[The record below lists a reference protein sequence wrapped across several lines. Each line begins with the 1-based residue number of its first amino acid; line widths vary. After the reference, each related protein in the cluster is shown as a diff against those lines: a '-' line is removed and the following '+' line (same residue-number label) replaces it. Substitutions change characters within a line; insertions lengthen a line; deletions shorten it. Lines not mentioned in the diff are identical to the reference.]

1 VVAGKELIVTARSL
15 PTRTL
20 PAHPDLRQLKR
31 QAKAL
36 LDGFI
41 RGDDA
46 AVAEVTAH
54 YHNAEAATFALHD
67 AQLVIARAY
76 GFESWPRLKASV
88 QGVTIERLT
97 DAVRARDLRRARAM
111 LRLRP
116 ELAHKSADFI
126 SPLHHAVVNG
136 DIEMVR
142 VLMAHGAN
150 PHGGVYPYRETTGAL
165 TLARERGLADIVAVI
180 EKYPPSH
187 EQAGAAGPPGGTVSR
202 SARDSYDAAARG
214 DVEWFRARAAQGAL
228 ENPIEDFG
236 GCLTV
241 AARHDRI
248 EVVRLLLDLGFD
260 PNERTRFRSVGGD
273 GVVFNWGM
281 PLWQCAAAGRY
292 EIAGLLLERGAD
304 PNADVY
310 ASGTPVMQAHQQRD
324 QRMVA
329 LLEQYGGVVDAATAG
344 AYGLVDRARVLL
356 AGPQE
361 DPPRASVAAQL
372 LLEGAGGGH
381 EEIVRLA
388 LERID
393 WPRDDARWFGVLE
406 QPPRRATGA
415 GCFRLVLARADPN
428 VRGRGP
434 FGLTILHR
442 VAGSPDR
449 VPAGMTVAFATM
461 LLDAGARLDV
471 RDYLLES
478 TPLGWACRWQR
489 PELVRLFLERGA
501 DPLEANAP
509 QWARPMAWAAK
520 NGDPTILEL
529 LRK

>member
-1 VVAGKELIVTARSL
+1 VTARAL

-20 PAHPDLRQLKR
+20 PPHPDLRHIRR
-31 QAKAL
+31 QAKQL
-36 LDGFI
+36 RDGFV
-41 RGDDA
+41 RGDAA
-46 AVAEVTAH
+46 AVAEVTTH
-54 YHNAEAATFALHD
+54 YHGAQGATFALHD

-76 GFESWPRLKASV
+76 GFDSWPKLKAAV

-97 DAVRARDLRRARAM
+97 DAVRGRDRRRVHAM

-116 ELAHKSADFI
+116 ELAQKSADYI
-126 SPLHHAVVNG
+126 GPLHHAVVKG
-136 DIEMVR
+136 DVEMAR
-142 VLMAHGAN
+142 VLLAHGAD
-150 PHGGVYPYRETTGAL
+150 PHAGVYPYRDTTGAL
-165 TLARERGLADIVAVI
+165 TLARERGLTDIVAAI
-180 EKYPPSH
+180 EQY
-187 EQAGAAGPPGGTVSR
+187 ERSR
-202 SARDSYDAAARG
+202 SAAGAMEQRPSATAARGAQELYDAAARG
-214 DVEWFRARAAQGAL
+214 DVEWFRARAAQAAL

-241 AARHDRI
+241 AARQNRF

-260 PNERTRFRSVGGD
+260 PDERTRFRAVGGD
-273 GVVFNWGM
+273 GVVCNWGM

-292 EIAGLLLERGAD
+292 EIAELLLARGAD

-310 ASGTPVMQAHQQRD
+310 ASGTPIMQAHARGD
-324 QRMVA
+324 RRMVE
-329 LLEQYGGVVDAATAG
+329 LLERHGAVVDAATAG
-344 AYGLVDRARVLL
+344 AFGLIDRARVLL

-361 DPPRASVAAQL
+361 DPPRASIAAQL
-372 LLEGAGGGH
+372 LLEAAGGGH
-381 EEIVRLA
+381 VEIVRLA

-406 QPPRRATGA
+406 QPPRRAA
-415 GCFRLVLARADPN
+415 GVECFRLVLPRCDPN

-442 VAGSPDR
+442 VAGSPVR
-449 VPAGMTVAFATM
+449 VPAEMTVEFATM

-489 PELVRLFLERGA
+489 PELVKLFLERGA
-501 DPLEANAP
+501 DPLESDGPA
-509 QWARPMAWAAK
+509 WARPSAWARRS
-520 NGDPTILEL
+520 GDRTIVGL
-529 LRK
+529 LRQ

>member
-1 VVAGKELIVTARSL
+1 MTARAL

-20 PAHPDLRQLKR
+20 PPNPDLRQLRR
-31 QAKAL
+31 QAKQL
-36 LDGFI
+36 LEGFI
-41 RGDDA
+41 RGDGA

-54 YHNAEAATFALHD
+54 YHGADAATFALHD

-76 GFESWPRLKASV
+76 GFESWPKLKAAV

-97 DAVRARDLRRARAM
+97 DAVRVRNLRRVRAM

-116 ELAHKSADFI
+116 ELAHKSADYI

-136 DIEMVR
+136 DVEMVR

-165 TLARERGLADIVAVI
+165 TLARERGRTDIVTVI
-180 EKYPPSH
+180 EQH
-187 EQAGAAGPPGGTVSR
+187 ERPREPAGTAEGQPGDAASR
-202 SARDSYDAAARG
+202 NARDLYDAAARG
-214 DVEWFRARAAQGAL
+214 DVEWFRARAAQAPL

-281 PLWQCAAAGRY
+281 PLWQCASAGRF
-292 EIAGLLLERGAD
+292 EIAELLLARGAD

-310 ASGTPVMQAHQQRD
+310 ASGTPVMQAHSRGD
-324 QRMVA
+324 RRMVA

-361 DPPRASVAAQL
+361 DPPRASIAAQL

-388 LERID
+388 LDRID

-406 QPPRRATGA
+406 QPPRRATGVE
-415 GCFRLVLARADPN
+415 CFRLVLARSDPN
-428 VRGRGP
+428 IRGRGP

-449 VPAGMTVAFATM
+449 VPAAMTVAFATM

-471 RDYLLES
+471 RDYLFES

-489 PELVRLFLERGA
+489 PELVRLFLARGA
-501 DPLEANAP
+501 DPVEAGAP
-509 QWARPMAWAAK
+509 EWARPMAWGEK
-520 NGDPTILEL
+520 TGDRTIIEL
-529 LRK
+529 LRE

>member
-1 VVAGKELIVTARSL
+1 MSARAL

-20 PAHPDLRQLKR
+20 PPHPDLRQLRR
-31 QAKAL
+31 QAKQL

-41 RGDDA
+41 RGDGT

-54 YHNAEAATFALHD
+54 YHGADAARFALHD

-76 GFESWPRLKASV
+76 GFESWPKLKAAV
-88 QGVTIERLT
+88 QGVTIEGLT
-97 DAVRARDLRRARAM
+97 DAVRARDLRRVRAM

-116 ELAHKSADFI
+116 ELAHKSADYI
-126 SPLHHAVVNG
+126 SPLHHAVINDDV
-136 DIEMVR
+136 EMVR
-142 VLMAHGAN
+142 VLKAHGAN

-165 TLARERGLADIVAVI
+165 TLARERGLTDIVTAI
-180 EKYPPSH
+180 EQHERPR
-187 EQAGAAGPPGGTVSR
+187 EQAGTAEGQPGDAGSR
-202 SARDSYDAAARG
+202 SARDLYAAAARG
-214 DVEWFRARAAQGAL
+214 DVEWFRARAAQAPL

-241 AARHDRI
+241 AARHNRI

-260 PNERTRFRSVGGD
+260 PNERTRFRSVGKD
-273 GVVFNWGM
+273 DVVFNWAM
-281 PLWQCAAAGRY
+281 PLWQCAAAGRD
-292 EIAGLLLERGAD
+292 EIAELLLERGAD
-304 PNADVY
+304 PNADVD
-310 ASGTPVMQAHQQRD
+310 ASGTPVMQAHRQGD

-329 LLEQYGGVVDAATAG
+329 LLEQYGGAVDAATAG

-361 DPPRASVAAQL
+361 DAPRASIAEQL
-372 LLEGAGGGH
+372 LVEAAGGGH

-415 GCFRLVLARADPN
+415 ECFRLVLARSDPN
-428 VRGRGP
+428 IRGRGP

-442 VAGSPDR
+442 VAASPDR
-449 VPAGMTVAFATM
+449 VPAEMTVAFAKM

-501 DPLEANAP
+501 DPVEANAP
-509 QWARPMAWAAK
+509 EWARPMAWAEK
-520 NGDPTILEL
+520 KGHRTIIEL
-529 LRK
+529 LRE

>member
-1 VVAGKELIVTARSL
+1 VTAPAL

-20 PAHPDLRQLKR
+20 PPHPDLRQLRR

-41 RGDDA
+41 RGDGA
-46 AVAEVTAH
+46 TVAEVTAH
-54 YHNAEAATFALHD
+54 YHDADAATFALHD

-76 GFESWPRLKASV
+76 GFESWPKLKAAV

-97 DAVRARDLRRARAM
+97 DAVRARDLRRVRAM

-116 ELAHKSADFI
+116 ELANKSTGYI
-126 SPLHHAVVNG
+126 SPLHHAVING
-136 DIEMVR
+136 HVEMVR

-165 TLARERGLADIVAVI
+165 TLARERGLTDIVTVI
-180 EKYPPSH
+180 GQHEPRH
-187 EQAGAAGPPGGTVSR
+187 EQAGTAEVQPGDTVSR
-202 SARDSYDAAARG
+202 TARDLYAAAARG
-214 DVEWFRARAAQGAL
+214 DVEWFRARAAEASL

-241 AARHDRI
+241 AAQHNRL

-260 PNERTRFRSVGGD
+260 PNERTRFRSVGTD
-273 GVVFNWGM
+273 DVVFNWGM
-281 PLWQCAAAGRY
+281 PLCQCASAGRY
-292 EIAGLLLERGAD
+292 EIAELLLERGAD

-310 ASGTPVMQAHQQRD
+310 ATGTPVMQAYRMGD

-329 LLEQYGGVVDAATAG
+329 LLERYGAVTDAATAG

-361 DPPRASVAAQL
+361 DAPRASIAEQL
-372 LLEGAGGGH
+372 LVEAAGGGH
-381 EEIVRLA
+381 EQIVRLA

-393 WPRDDARWFGVLE
+393 WPRDDARWFNVLE
-406 QPPRRATGA
+406 QPPRRATGVE
-415 GCFRLVLARADPN
+415 CFRLVLARCDPN
-428 VRGRGP
+428 IRGRGP
-434 FGLTILHR
+434 FALTILHR

-449 VPAGMTVAFATM
+449 VPAELTVAFATM

-489 PELVRLFLERGA
+489 PELVRLFLERRA
-501 DPLEANAP
+501 DPVEADAP
-509 QWARPMAWAAK
+509 EWARPMAWAK
-520 NGDPTILEL
+520 KIGHRTIVDL
-529 LRK
+529 LREYAP

>member
-1 VVAGKELIVTARSL
+1 VTARAL

-20 PAHPDLRQLKR
+20 PPHPDLRQLRR
-31 QAKAL
+31 QAKQL
-36 LDGFI
+36 LAGFI
-41 RGDDA
+41 RGDGA

-54 YHNAEAATFALHD
+54 YHGAEAATFALHD

-76 GFESWPRLKASV
+76 GFESWPKLKAAV

-97 DAVRARDLRRARAM
+97 GAVRARDLRRVRAM

-116 ELAHKSADFI
+116 ELAHRSADYI
-126 SPLHHAVVNG
+126 SPLHHAVING
-136 DIEMVR
+136 DVEMVR

-165 TLARERGLADIVAVI
+165 TLARERGLTDIVTVI
-180 EKYPPSH
+180 EQHEPPH
-187 EQAGAAGPPGGTVSR
+187 QQAATAEVRFGDNASR
-202 SARDSYDAAARG
+202 STRDLYAAAARG
-214 DVEWFRARAAQGAL
+214 DVEWFRARATEAPL

-241 AARHDRI
+241 AARHNHI

-273 GVVFNWGM
+273 AVVFNWGM
-281 PLWQCAAAGRY
+281 PLSQCASAGRH
-292 EIAGLLLERGAD
+292 EIAKLLLERGAD

-310 ASGTPVMQAHQQRD
+310 ATGTPVMQAHRQGDR
-324 QRMVA
+324 RMVA

-361 DPPRASVAAQL
+361 DPPRASIAEQL
-372 LLEGAGGGH
+372 LVEGAGGGH

-388 LERID
+388 LDRID
-393 WPRDDARWFGVLE
+393 WPREDPRWFSVLE
-406 QPPRRATGA
+406 QPPRGATGVE
-415 GCFRLVLARADPN
+415 CFRLVLARSDPN
-428 VRGRGP
+428 IRGRGP

-442 VAGSPDR
+442 VAGSPDH
-449 VPAGMTVAFATM
+449 VPAEMTVAFATM
-461 LLDAGARLDV
+461 VLDAGARLDV

>member
-1 VVAGKELIVTARSL
+1 MTARAL

-20 PAHPDLRQLKR
+20 PPQPNLGQIKR
-31 QAKAL
+31 QAKQL
-36 LDGFI
+36 LHGFI
-41 RGDDA
+41 RGDGA
-46 AVAEVTAH
+46 AVAEVSAH
-54 YHNAEAATFALHD
+54 YHGADAATFALHD

-76 GFESWPRLKASV
+76 GFESWPRLKAAV

-97 DAVRARDLRRARAM
+97 DAVRARDLRRVRAM

-126 SPLHHAVVNG
+126 GPLHHAVING

-142 VLMAHGAN
+142 IFIAHGAN
-150 PHGGVYPYRETTGAL
+150 PHAGVYPYRDTTGAL
-165 TLARERGLADIVAVI
+165 MLARERGLMDIVTVIEEQERLREQADIVEPRGEDA
-180 EKYPPSH
+180 
-187 EQAGAAGPPGGTVSR
+187 VSR
-202 SARDSYDAAARG
+202 SARDLYAAAARG
-214 DVEWFRARAAQGAL
+214 DVEWFRARSAEAPL

-260 PNERTRFRSVGGD
+260 PDERTRFRAVGGD
-273 GVVFNWGM
+273 GVVFNRGM

-292 EIAGLLLERGAD
+292 EIAELLLKRGAD

-310 ASGTPVMQAHQQRD
+310 ASGTPVMQAYSRGD
-324 QRMVA
+324 RRMAA

-361 DPPRASVAAQL
+361 DPPRASIAAQL
-372 LLEGAGGGH
+372 LLEAAGGGH

-388 LERID
+388 LDRID

-406 QPPRRATGA
+406 QPPRRAGGVA
-415 GCFRLVLARADPN
+415 CFRLVLARADAN

-449 VPAGMTVAFATM
+449 VPAEMTVAFATM

-501 DPLEANAP
+501 DPLEADAP
-509 QWARPMAWAAK
+509 EWARPMAWATR
-520 NGDPTILEL
+520 NGHRAILEL
-529 LRK
+529 LRQG